1 MMGPG
6 RPQGPFWRS
15 QWDKER
21 LRASLQWDDYV
32 ILYNLLRRGQMEMFD
47 DAMWRAVVTVTRPIG
62 GSAN

>member
-1 MMGPG
+1 MGPG

-21 LRASLQWDDYV
+21 LRASLLWDDSV
-32 ILYNLLRRGQMEMFD
+32 ILINLLKNCDVTTFD

-62 GSAN
+62 GIAN